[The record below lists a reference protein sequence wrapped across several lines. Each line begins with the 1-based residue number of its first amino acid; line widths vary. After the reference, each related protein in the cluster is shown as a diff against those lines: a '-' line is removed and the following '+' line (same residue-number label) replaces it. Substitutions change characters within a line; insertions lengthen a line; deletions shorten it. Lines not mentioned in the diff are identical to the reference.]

1 MARVSIPGYTIER
14 ELGSGGM
21 AKVYLAVQH
30 SLERKVALKV
40 MSPILAADE
49 SFSKRF
55 LREARTIAG
64 LTHPN
69 IVAIYEVGVTV
80 DNLHFFAMQHL
91 PGGDFAERMRAG
103 VSEAELRR
111 VLSGIGRALGFAH
124 ERGFVHRDVTPAN
137 ILFDPTGN
145 PVLTDFGI
153 ARAVGGSTRI
163 THTGVSIGT
172 SIYMSPEQARGA
184 EVDARSDLYS
194 MGVLAYEALTGQ
206 VPYKGNDSF
215 AVAYA
220 HVFEPIPRLPPD
232 RAHWQ
237 ALIDRAL
244 AKDPRERF
252 ASAEELCAALAS
264 MATNDTPDTAATQ
277 PMQAL
282 ATATSS
288 ARDLVRQAAVTQ
300 LVQAVGDR
308 FKRNQNEPESPLKRY
323 GIAALAVVAVLAL
336 GYGAYHQWR
345 QPAVQPGEPIPVA
358 PVSPTTT
365 SSSADPQ
372 PPVSA
377 APIPQ
382 DDPDP
387 LQSSGLA
394 EMLAASRYS
403 PELGAHEQLRSE
415 FGPPTQSAQV
425 DAWLRAAERAVA
437 ELRLLT
443 PSGNSAVELYRWV
456 LELAPDNA
464 AALNGLAGV
473 VDRYVDLAG
482 TARNEQRLEDARSLL
497 ERARQVAELHP
508 QPVPLQQR
516 VGEIEVSW
524 VGALIGRAEQAL
536 TRWDRSTALAAL
548 DEAAQLAAADPRIA
562 SMRAQAEAFA
572 RPGYRFQDL
581 TSDGGRAPQMVV
593 VAPKRVELKGASTGR
608 SANLSKAFAVSQTEI
623 TRGEFARFVQ
633 ASGRQ
638 IGGSCRNKE
647 GTGFFG
653 ATKSGR
659 DWRNPDIRQGDDHPV
674 VCVDFNDAQAYAR
687 WLSQE
692 TGHDYRLLSEA
703 EWQALAASVPAD
715 GLCSVANLADR
726 SEGGRSAFS
735 CDDGYKGTAPV
746 ARLGATN
753 GLYDLDGNVRE
764 WVEDCAN
771 SSHAGHAGTQV
782 ARLSGDCSERMAMGR
797 AWHSERDEAS
807 VIQRKAFKTDVRS
820 NTIGFRVAMNL
831 PEGPAG

>member
-91 PGGDFAERMRAG
+91 PGGDFAERMRLG
-103 VSEAELRR
+103 VAESELRR

-194 MGVLAYEALTGQ
+194 MGVLTYEALTGQ

-220 HVFEPIPRLPPD
+220 HVFEPIPRLPPE
-232 RAHWQ
+232 RLHWQ
-237 ALIDRAL
+237 PLIDKAL
-244 AKDPRERF
+244 AKDPRDRF
-252 ASAEELCAALAS
+252 SSAEELCAALAS
-264 MATNDTPDTAATQ
+264 MATPDTEATQ
-277 PMQAL
+277 PMAVL
-282 ATATSS
+282 AAATSS
-288 ARDLVRQAAVTQ
+288 ARDLVKPAAVTQ

-308 FKRNQNEPESPLKRY
+308 FKRNQVEPASPLKRY
-323 GIAALAVVAVLAL
+323 GIPALALAAVMAL
-336 GYGAYHQWR
+336 GYGGYRQWR
-345 QPAVQPGEPIPVA
+345 QPDVA
-358 PVSPTTT
+358 PAEPSPT
-365 SSSADPQ
+365 
-372 PPVSA
+372 
-377 APIPQ
+377 APIATAPTDQ
-382 DDPDP
+382 SLAPIRTPTDTQPDPDP
-387 LQSSGLA
+387 LQTSGLA
-394 EMLAASRYS
+394 DVLAANGYAN
-403 PELGAHEQLRSE
+403 ELGAHEQLRPT
-415 FGPPTQSAQV
+415 FGPPTPAAQIK
-425 DAWLRAAERAVA
+425 AWLRAADTAAA

-443 PSGNSAVELYRWV
+443 PSGNSAVEFYRWV
-456 LELAPDNA
+456 LEQSPDDEA
-464 AALNGLAGV
+464 AMAGLASV
-473 VDRYVDLAG
+473 VDRYLELAG
-482 TARNEQRLEDARSLL
+482 TARDEQRLEDARSLL
-497 ERARQVAELHP
+497 DRARQVAELHP
-508 QPVPLQQR
+508 QPLPLRQR
-516 VGEIEVSW
+516 VGEVEGGW
-524 VGALIGRAEQAL
+524 VGVLIGRAEGAL
-536 TRWDRSTALAAL
+536 AAWDRSAALSAL
-548 DEAAQLAAADPRIA
+548 DEAEQLAPTDPRIA
-562 SMRAQAEAFA
+562 SMRSQADGFA
-572 RPGYRFQDL
+572 RPGFRFQDL
-581 TSDGGRAPQMVV
+581 VGNGGRAPRMVV
-593 VAPKRVELKGASTGR
+593 VAPKQVELKGASASRTV
-608 SANLSKAFAVSQTEI
+608 SLAKAFAVSQTEI
-623 TRGEFARFVQ
+623 TRGQFAAFVQ

-647 GTGFFG
+647 SSGFFG
-653 ATKSGR
+653 ATKSSR
-659 DWRNPDIRQGDDHPV
+659 DWRDPDIRQGDDHPV
-674 VCVDFNDAQAYAR
+674 VCVDFEDARAYVR

-692 TGHDYRLLSEA
+692 TGHVYRLLSEA
-703 EWQALAASVPAD
+703 EWQALAARVPAN
-715 GLCSVANLADR
+715 GQCSVANLADR

-735 CDDGYKGTAPV
+735 CDDGFEGTAPV
-746 ARLGATN
+746 ARLGATD
-753 GLYDLDGNVRE
+753 GLHDLDGNVRE

-771 SSHAGHAGTQV
+771 DSHSGHPGTQ
-782 ARLSGDCSERMAMGR
+782 APRLSGDCSERMAMGR
-797 AWHSERDEAS
+797 AWHSEKDESS
-807 VIQRKAFKTDVRS
+807 VIQRKAFESDVRS
-820 NTIGFRVAMNL
+820 NTIGFRVAMTL
-831 PEGPAG
+831 PEGPPG